1 MKLFDQVM
9 AAANY
14 VQSEI
19 ELVPQIGIIL
29 GTGLSAVIDSME
41 DVKRIPYASIPHFP
55 VSTVQGHAGYLVSGM
70 YHGISVLAMQGR
82 FHYYEGYTM
91 QEVTLP
97 IRVFKAIGLKKLVI
111 TNVSGGLNSTFKAG
125 DIVQV
130 TDHINLHAAN
140 PLTGL
145 SDERLGPRFPD
156 MIDAYD
162 PAMRHSCLKVA
173 SSIGMTLRQGV
184 YVGLQG
190 PNLETPAEYK
200 FMKLIGG
207 DIVGM
212 STVPE
217 VIVSRQIDLAV
228 CVLSCVSNVA
238 SDADNI
244 EKTTIEEVIA
254 VAEDAGKKLEK
265 LLIALLPELTESS

>member
-1 MKLFDQVM
+1 MNVFDQVQ

-14 VQSEI
+14 VQEHI
-19 ELVPQIGIIL
+19 ELAPKTGIIL
-29 GTGLSAVIDSME
+29 GTGLSAVIDLMQ
-41 DVKRIPYASIPHFP
+41 DVTRIPYASIPHFP
-55 VSTVQGHAGYLVSGM
+55 VSTVQGHEGYLVSGT
-70 YHGISVLAMQGR
+70 YNGVSVLAMQGR
-82 FHYYEGYTM
+82 FHYYEGYSM

-97 IRVFKAIGLKKLVI
+97 VRVFKALGVEKLVI
-111 TNVSGGLNSTFKAG
+111 TNVSGGLNSDYQAG
-125 DIVQV
+125 DIVLV
-130 TDHINLHAAN
+130 KDHINLHAGN
-140 PLTGL
+140 PLRGL

-162 PAMRHSCLKVA
+162 PALRQTCLSAAA
-173 SSIGMTLRQGV
+173 SISLPLHQGV

-190 PNLETPAEYK
+190 PNLETAAEYR

-217 VIVSRQIDLAV
+217 VIVARQIGLDV

-238 SDADNI
+238 SDPDHI
-244 EKTTIEEVIA
+244 EKTNIEEVIA
-254 VAEDAGKKLEK
+254 VAEVAGKKLEK
-265 LLIALLPELTESS
+265 LLYELIPAMN